1 MTEAITTPFGA
12 WESPLTVEKL
22 TSHSPVGFSQLRSC
36 GDDLL
41 WVESRAHE
49 AGRRVIVRFNED
61 AISDVTPV
69 GYSVLSRVHEYG
81 GVAYCTS
88 ADTVYFVNGDDQ
100 NIYAQPID
108 DPSTVTQVT
117 STDVNERFADP
128 VYDQVGKRLVCVR
141 ESHEVVSEP
150 ENDVVAID
158 LQSGHVTPLHQGHD
172 FYAHARL
179 TPSGNK
185 IAFLAWDHPN
195 MPWNGTQLYVMT
207 LQPTVGDASIIAGG
221 QTESVFQPE
230 WLTDDKLVFSS
241 DRSGFYD
248 LYVFS
253 SEGTYSIA
261 ADEREYGHA
270 MWQIGS
276 TQFAAVND
284 TLVLASPDQ
293 NELSLVDSFRGMS
306 TPVESGASSYRDIV
320 KFREGFAFCQSDV
333 DKTNVVRIR
342 DSFSGESRTIKD
354 AGESPIDSEYISRPE
369 SITFPGSHGD
379 EVQAYYYAPN
389 NPKCTA
395 PENERPPLLVQAH
408 GGPTSSTSPS
418 LNPKIQ
424 FYTSRGW
431 AVLDVNY
438 SGSTGFGRAYRDRLL
453 NEWGNRDVEDLA
465 AGVRYLISLDL
476 VDPQRV
482 AISGGSA
489 GGFTVLRALTTT
501 SVFKVGASH
510 YGVADLRALAED
522 THKFESRYIDQ
533 LVPEDELDARSP
545 INHVNDLNCPVIFS
559 QGLED
564 KIVPPDQ
571 SRVMFE
577 ALKSKG
583 IPTALF
589 MFEGEPH
596 GFRQLE
602 TQITCLK
609 GDYYFFSRVF
619 GFTPVGI
626 AESALADAESANM
639 AKL

>member
-1 MTEAITTPFGA
+1 MTEIQTTRFGA
-12 WESPLTVEKL
+12 WASPLTVEKL
-22 TSHSPVGFSQLRSC
+22 ASRNTVGFSQLKSC
-36 GDDLL
+36 GANLL

-49 AGRRVIVRFNED
+49 AGRRVIVQYSEET
-61 AISDVTPV
+61 ISDLTPA

-81 GVAYCTS
+81 GVAYCVS
-88 ADTVYFVNGDDQ
+88 DDVLYFVNGVDQ
-100 NIYAQPID
+100 NIYTQPIKG
-108 DPSTVTQVT
+108 PAAVTQVT
-117 STDVNERFADP
+117 RSDDKERFADP
-128 VYDQVGKRLVCVR
+128 VYDPEGPRLICVR
-141 ESHEVVSEP
+141 ERHSVNTEP
-150 ENDVVAID
+150 ENDLVAIELD
-158 LQSGHVTPLHQGHD
+158 SGEIQTLHQGHD
-172 FYAHARL
+172 FYAHARIS
-179 TPSGNK
+179 PNGEK
-185 IAFLAWDHPN
+185 VAFLAWDHPN

-207 LQPTVGDASIIAGG
+207 LPPSTGDASIIAGG
-221 QTESVFQPE
+221 QSESVFQPE
-230 WLTDDKLVFSS
+230 WLADDKLVFSS

-248 LYVFS
+248 LYLFS
-253 SEGTYSIA
+253 SEGTYAIA

-276 TQFAAVND
+276 TQFAPLND

-293 NELSLVDSFRGMS
+293 TELTLVDSFSEIS
-306 TPVESGASSYRDIV
+306 TPVESGASGYRDIV
-320 KFREGFAFCQSDV
+320 KFRDGFAFCQSNV
-333 DKTNVVRIR
+333 DETNVIRVR
-342 DSFSGESRTIKD
+342 DSFAGETRTIKKS
-354 AGESPIDSEYISRPE
+354 GESPIANDYISRPE
-369 SITFPGSHGD
+369 AISYPGSQGD
-379 EVQAYYYAPN
+379 AVHAFFYAPK
-389 NPKCTA
+389 NPQFTA
-395 PENERPPLLVQAH
+395 PTNERPPLLVQAH

-418 LNPKIQ
+418 LSANIQ

-438 SGSTGFGRAYRDRLL
+438 SGSTGYGRAYRDRLL
-453 NEWGNRDVEDLA
+453 GEWGNRDVEDLA
-465 AGVRYLISLDL
+465 AGVRYLISQDL

-501 SVFKVGASH
+501 NVFKVGASH

-545 INHVNDLNCPVIFS
+545 IHHVDDLSCPVIFS
-559 QGLED
+559 QGLDD

-577 ALKSKG
+577 ALKKKG

-609 GDYYFFSRVF
+609 GDYYFFARVF
-619 GFTPVGI
+619 GFDPVGI
-626 AESALADAESANM
+626 DESALATAETAHM
-639 AKL
+639 ELL

>member
-1 MTEAITTPFGA
+1 MINPVTAPFGA
-12 WESPLTVEKL
+12 WASPLTVEKL
-22 TSHSPVGFSQLRSC
+22 TAHSPVGFSQLKTC
-36 GDDLL
+36 GTDLF

-49 AGRRVIVRFNED
+49 AGRRVVVQFRGD
-61 AISDVTPV
+61 STTDLTPD

-88 ADTVYFVNGDDQ
+88 DDIVYFVNGDDQ
-100 NIYAQPID
+100 NLYAQPID
-108 DPSTVTQVT
+108 DPNSVTQIT
-117 STDVNERFADP
+117 MSDVNERFADP
-128 VYDQVGKRLVCVR
+128 IYDPNGHRLICVR
-141 ESHEVVSEP
+141 ERHFADREAV
-150 ENDVVAID
+150 NDLVAVDVQDGQIA
-158 LQSGHVTPLHQGHD
+158 PLHQGHD

-179 TPSGNK
+179 TPNGRQ

-195 MPWNGTQLYVMT
+195 MPWNGTQLYTMT
-207 LQPTVGDASIIAGG
+207 LRPSFGEASIIAGG
-221 QTESVFQPE
+221 RSESIFQPE

-276 TQFAAVND
+276 TQFAPIND

-293 NELSLVDSFRGMS
+293 IELTLVDSFRGMA
-306 TPVESGASSYRDIV
+306 TPIESGASSYRDLV
-320 KFREGFAFCQSDV
+320 KYQNGFAFCESNV
-333 DKTNVVRIR
+333 DEANVIRVREE
-342 DSFSGESRTIKD
+342 FAKPSRTIKD
-354 AGESPIDSEYISRPE
+354 AGESPIDSAYVSRPE
-369 SITFPGSHGD
+369 AITYSGSNEE
-379 EVQAYYYAPN
+379 EVHAFFYSPK
-389 NPKCTA
+389 NPDFTA
-395 PENERPPLLVQAH
+395 PTNERPPLLVQAH

-418 LNPKIQ
+418 LNARIQ

-438 SGSTGFGRAYRDRLL
+438 SGSTGFGRAYRDRLS
-453 NEWGNRDVEDLA
+453 NEWGNRDVQDLA
-465 AGVRYLISLDL
+465 AGVRHLIAQDL
-476 VDPQRV
+476 IDPQRV

-489 GGFTVLRALTTT
+489 GGYTVLRALTTT
-501 SVFKVGASH
+501 NIFKVGASH
-510 YGVADLRALAED
+510 YGVADLRALVDD
-522 THKFESRYIDQ
+522 THKFESKYIDQ
-533 LVPEDELDARSP
+533 LVPSDELDIRSP
-545 INHVNDLNCPVIFS
+545 IHHVDDLRCPVIFS
-559 QGLED
+559 QGLDD

-596 GFRQLE
+596 GFRQLK
-602 TQITCLK
+602 TQVTCLK

-619 GFTPVGI
+619 GFDPVDI
-626 AESALADAESANM
+626 DESSLADAETAHMS
-639 AKL
+639 KL

>member
-1 MTEAITTPFGA
+1 MTHTETRPFGA
-12 WESPLTVEKL
+12 WASPLTVEKL
-22 TSHSPVGFSQLRSC
+22 TSHSPVGFGQLKSL

-41 WVESRAHE
+41 WVETRAHE
-49 AGRRVIVRFNED
+49 AGRRVIVRFRD
-61 AISDVTPV
+61 DTTIDLTPD
-69 GYSVLSRVHEYG
+69 GFSVLSRVHEYG

-88 ADTVYFVNGDDQ
+88 DEMVYFVNGEDQ
-100 NIYAQPID
+100 NIYTQSID
-108 DPSTVTQVT
+108 DPATATQIT
-117 STDVNERFADP
+117 RSDEKERFADP
-128 VYDQVGKRLVCVR
+128 VFDPARKRLICVR
-141 ESHEVVSEP
+141 EQHVEKGEP
-150 ENDVVAID
+150 ENDLVEID
-158 LQSGHVTPLHQGHD
+158 IESGDIAPLHRGHD
-172 FYAHARL
+172 FYAHARIS
-179 TPSGNK
+179 PSGK
-185 IAFLAWDHPN
+185 KVSFLAWDHPN
-195 MPWNGTQLYVMT
+195 MPWNGTQLYVME
-207 LQPTVGDASIIAGG
+207 LLPTAGDASIVAGG
-221 QTESVFQPE
+221 QTESIFQPE

-248 LYVFS
+248 LYLFS
-253 SEGTYSIA
+253 SEGTYLIA

-276 TQFAAVND
+276 TQFAALND

-293 NELSLVDSFRGMS
+293 TELTLIDSFREMA
-306 TPVESGASSYRDIV
+306 TPIESGASSYRDVV
-320 KFREGFAFCQSDV
+320 KYRDGFAYCQSSI
-333 DKTNVVRIR
+333 DKANVIRVR
-342 DSFSGESRTIKD
+342 DSFTSETRTIKT
-354 AGESPIDSEYISRPE
+354 AGESPITSDYISRPE
-369 SITFPGSHGD
+369 VITFSGSQGD
-379 EVQAYYYAPN
+379 DVHAFFYAPN
-389 NPKCTA
+389 NPKFTA
-395 PENERPPLLVQAH
+395 PTNERPPLLVQAH

-418 LNPKIQ
+418 LSPSIQ

-438 SGSTGFGRAYRDRLL
+438 SGSTGYGRAYRDRLL
-453 NEWGNRDVEDLA
+453 NEWGIRDVEDLA
-465 AGVRYLISLDL
+465 AGVRHLISLDL

-501 SVFKVGASH
+501 TVFKVGASH

-533 LVPEDELDARSP
+533 LVPNDELDTRSP
-545 INHVNDLNCPVIFS
+545 IHHVEDLKCPVIFS
-559 QGLED
+559 QGLDD

-577 ALKSKG
+577 ALKNKG

-596 GFRQLE
+596 GFRQLQ

-619 GFTPVGI
+619 GFDPVGI
-626 AESALADAESANM
+626 DESALTTAETAHMEN
-639 AKL
+639 L

>member
-1 MTEAITTPFGA
+1 MTKATTTPFGA

-49 AGRRVIVRFNED
+49 KGRRVIVRFHES
-61 AISDVTPV
+61 AISDLTPV

-88 ADTVYFVNGDDQ
+88 ADMVYFINGDDQ

-108 DPSTVTQVT
+108 DPSAATAVT
-117 STDVNERFADP
+117 SSDANERFADP
-128 VYDQVGKRLVCVR
+128 VYDQVAKRLICVR
-141 ESHEVVSEP
+141 ESHVEDREP
-150 ENDVVAID
+150 ENDLVAID
-158 LQSGHVTPLHQGHD
+158 LQNGFVTPLHQGHD

-207 LQPTVGDASIIAGG
+207 LRPTVGDASIIAGG
-221 QTESVFQPE
+221 HTESVFQPE

-253 SEGTYSIA
+253 PEGTYSIA

-276 TQFAAVND
+276 TQFAPVND
-284 TLVLASPDQ
+284 TLLLASPDQ
-293 NELSLVDSFRGMS
+293 NELTLVDSFRGMS
-306 TPVESGASSYRDIV
+306 TPIESGASSYRDIV
-320 KFREGFAFCQSDV
+320 TFREGFAFCQSNV
-333 DKTNVVRIR
+333 DETNVVRIR
-342 DSFSGESRTIKD
+342 DSFSDESRTIKD
-354 AGESPIDSEYISRPE
+354 GGASPIESEYLSRPE
-369 SITFPGSHGD
+369 SITFPGSHGE
-379 EVQAYYYAPN
+379 EVQAFYYAPN
-389 NPKCTA
+389 NPKFSG
-395 PENERPPLLVQAH
+395 PEDERPPLLVQAH

-418 LNPKIQ
+418 LNPKVQ

-453 NEWGNRDVEDLA
+453 NEWGNRDVQDLA
-465 AGVRYLISLDL
+465 AGVRHLISLDL

-545 INHVNDLNCPVIFS
+545 IHHVQDLSCPVIFS

-577 ALKSKG
+577 ALKAKG

-596 GFRQLE
+596 GFRQLK

-609 GDYYFFSRVF
+609 GDYYFFSRAF
-619 GFTPVGI
+619 GFDPVGI
-626 AESALADAESANM
+626 DESALADAETANM

>member
-1 MTEAITTPFGA
+1 MTETVTVPYGA

-36 GDDLL
+36 GSDLL
-41 WVESRAHE
+41 WVETRAHE
-49 AGRRVIVRFNED
+49 AGRRVVVRFHED
-61 AISDVTPV
+61 VISDLTPP

-88 ADTVYFVNGDDQ
+88 EDTVYFVNGEDQ
-100 NIYAQPID
+100 NIYSQPIN

-117 STDVNERFADP
+117 SSDVNERFADP
-128 VYDQVGKRLVCVR
+128 VFDPTGKRLICIR
-141 ESHEVVSEP
+141 ERHVDDREP
-150 ENDVVAID
+150 ENDLVAID
-158 LQSGHVTPLHQGHD
+158 VLSGRAELLHHGHD

-179 TPSGNK
+179 SPSGNK

-207 LQPTVGDASIIAGG
+207 LRPSPGNASIIAGG
-221 QTESVFQPE
+221 QTESIFQPE

-248 LYVFS
+248 LYLFS
-253 SEGTYSIA
+253 PEGTYAIA

-276 TQFAAVND
+276 TQYAALND
-284 TLVLASPDQ
+284 TLVLANPDQ
-293 NELSLVDSFRGMS
+293 SELTLVDSFKSMA

-320 KFREGFAFCQSDV
+320 KFRSGYAFCQSNV
-333 DKTNVVRIR
+333 DETNVIRIR
-342 DSFSGESRTIKD
+342 DSFSEASRIIKN
-354 AGESPIDSEYISRPE
+354 AGASPIDTEYLSRPE
-369 SITFPGSHGD
+369 SVTFSGSNGE
-379 EVQAYYYAPN
+379 EVHAFYYAPN
-389 NPKCTA
+389 NPKFTA
-395 PENERPPLLVQAH
+395 PTNERPPLLVQAH
-408 GGPTSSTSPS
+408 GGPTSSTSSS
-418 LNPKIQ
+418 LNPGIQ

-431 AVLDVNY
+431 ALLDVNY
-438 SGSTGFGRAYRDRLL
+438 SGSTGYGRAYRDRLL
-453 NEWGNRDVEDLA
+453 DEWGKRDVEDLA
-465 AGVRYLISLDL
+465 AGVRHLISLDL

-489 GGFTVLRALTTT
+489 GGYTVLRALTTT

-533 LVPEDELDARSP
+533 LVPLDELDARSP
-545 INHVNDLNCPVIFS
+545 INHIDDLSCPVIFS
-559 QGLED
+559 QGLDD

-577 ALKSKG
+577 ALKKKG

-596 GFRQLE
+596 GFRQLK
-602 TQITCLK
+602 TQVTCLK

-619 GFTPVGI
+619 GFEPVGI
-626 AESALADAESANM
+626 DESALSDAETAHM
-639 AKL
+639 TKL

>member
-61 AISDVTPV
+61 AISDLTPV

-100 NIYAQPID
+100 NIYAQPTD

-117 STDVNERFADP
+117 SSDVNERFADP

-141 ESHEVVSEP
+141 ESHEGVSEP

-320 KFREGFAFCQSDV
+320 KFREGFAFCQSGV

-545 INHVNDLNCPVIFS
+545 INHVHDLNCPVIFS

-626 AESALADAESANM
+626 DESALAEAETANM